1 MPKVARRSRSLCPP
15 GCPLDVARQRIP
27 MNLAVWRPPVV
38 AHAQRHDLFESCGT
52 RCLMCWLRTSGLGA
66 RPSVVFSSHLDV
78 ERNLE
83 HLCSDLWRGAP
94 TGLTT
99 KTVPSTRLSFAD
111 VRDGRWWHWTKHKAA
126 ADQLRACVRA
136 SAYQL
141 QHGSSTLQRAREER
155 GFRCLTMVQR
165 GSPGANGDIR
175 SHQRRED
182 DTNISGRSHRCG
194 ASRVDNGH
202 STGAHTS
209 MFPSKIHTVR
219 PSFEA
224 RGGHR

>member
-1 MPKVARRSRSLCPP
+1 
-15 GCPLDVARQRIP
+15 

-78 ERNLE
+78 ERNVE

-99 KTVPSTRLSFAD
+99 KNCAVDTAIIRGCPRRTVVTLRLGPTGLLLGDSL
-111 VRDGRWWHWTKHKAA
+111 TKDKAA
-126 ADQLRACVRA
+126 ADQLKACVRA

-141 QHGSSTLQRAREER
+141 QHESSTLQRAREER

-165 GSPGANGDIR
+165 DPSGANGDIR

-182 DTNISGRSHRCG
+182 DTNIAGRSHRCG
-194 ASRVDNGH
+194 ASRVDNCH